1 MISSILAN
9 ASGFS
14 ILAIIG
20 IFSSVFSC
28 ISFLKS
34 SISLACRTNER
45 AIQST
50 SCLIAKRASLISF
63 SVNAGKEISVFGK
76 FTPFLDFKA
85 PP

>member
-1 MISSILAN
+1 MFST

-20 IFSSVFSC
+20 ILWSECLAIKSCNSSR
-28 ISFLKS
+28 
-34 SISLACRTNER
+34 SLGVLTNES

-50 SCLIAKRASLISF
+50 LFSIANKASLMSF
-63 SVNAGKEISVFGK
+63 CVNAGKDTFVLGK
-76 FTPFLDFKA
+76 FTPFLDFNG